1 MKIFQNLRFASVPL
15 KGKQSK
21 ITEYFITIIMNKR
34 IHLLL
39 LLAWIII
46 GSCLR
51 FIGLEKLPP
60 WTDECATIVFS
71 LGNTFRHVPLNQI
84 INVDVLLQPL
94 QVISNTEISNVTES
108 LFNESTHPPVYFIIN
123 HLWMKA
129 FSPTGEL
136 ASVFAARSLSAIL
149 GIISI
154 PAMFGF
160 GYLVF
165 RSALVGHIAAA
176 LMAVSPYNIFL
187 AREARHYTLV
197 ILLLIASLS
206 CFMKAIE
213 VIRNH
218 QRLPIWVGLTWVI
231 INALGIATHFFFS
244 LALFVQACVL
254 LLHIAKQVKN
264 NKWVPIGLNWLRI
277 LGVAFGTFSASV
289 VWLPILAKIRGN
301 ELTTW
306 VSDGSPNFIE
316 PIWRLFLW
324 IISILVLPP
333 SAISIVPIWIVI
345 ISGTFTLLF
354 LGWVIYNI
362 RCTLQAQQL
371 NSPSAVISN
380 TLKEYIFGAI
390 FLFLSFSYFLGIDLT
405 LAPRFQFIYIP
416 AIILVFAAALAI
428 CWQQGKNFHSQNNQ
442 FFSAINK
449 RVLVG
454 IISFMSLL
462 GGVTVVGNIGY
473 LQHHRPDIL
482 APIIYKASQSPAI
495 IATSHK
501 HHGQTGRMM
510 GLALEFKR
518 LSGNQFSSNDW
529 QFFLL
534 HKNFQTDSYSEG
546 MEILNKQLTQVPRPL
561 DLWLVNFRTKMDLE
575 SQNCFI
581 EPKYNSYAGEYRY
594 KLYRCVANN

>member
-1 MKIFQNLRFASVPL
+1 
-15 KGKQSK
+15 
-21 ITEYFITIIMNKR
+21 MNKR

-84 INVDVLLQPL
+84 INADVLLQPL
-94 QVISNTEISNVTES
+94 QVISNTEISDVTER
-108 LFNESTHPPVYFIIN
+108 LFSESTHPPIYFIIN
-123 HLWMKA
+123 HLWMKI
-129 FSPTGEL
+129 FSPPGEL
-136 ASVFAARSLSAIL
+136 ASIFAARSLSAIL

-160 GYLVF
+160 GYIVF

-213 VIRNH
+213 VTRNH
-218 QRLPIWVGLTWVI
+218 RRLPIWVGLTWVI
-231 INALGIATHFFFS
+231 VNALGIATHFFFS
-244 LALFVQACVL
+244 LALCVQGCVL
-254 LLHIAKQVKN
+254 LLYIAKQIKS
-264 NKWVPIGLNWLRI
+264 NKWVSIRLNWLRM
-277 LGVAFGTFSASV
+277 LGVAFGTFSASI
-289 VWLPILAKIRGN
+289 VWLPILTKIRGN

-306 VSDGSPNFIE
+306 VSDGSPHFIE

-324 IISILVLPP
+324 MISIFVLPP
-333 SAISIVPIWIVI
+333 SAISIVPIWIVV
-345 ISGTFTLLF
+345 ISGVFTLLF

-371 NSPSAVISN
+371 NSTSAVISN
-380 TLKEYIFGAI
+380 SLKEYIIGAI

-405 LAPRFQFIYIP
+405 LAPRFQFIYTP
-416 AIILVFAAALAI
+416 TVILVFAAALAI
-428 CWQQGKNFHSQNNQ
+428 CWQEGKNFHSQNHQ

-454 IISFMSLL
+454 IIAFMSLL

-482 APIIYKASQSPAI
+482 APTIYKASQSPAI

-518 LSGNQFSSNDW
+518 LSGDKFSSNDW
-529 QFFLL
+529 QFFLV
-534 HKNFQTDSYSEG
+534 HKDFQTDSYSEG

-575 SQNCFI
+575 SQNCFLD
-581 EPKYNSYAGEYRY
+581 PKYNSYAGEYKY
-594 KLYRCVANN
+594 KLYRCAANN

>member
-1 MKIFQNLRFASVPL
+1 
-15 KGKQSK
+15 
-21 ITEYFITIIMNKR
+21 MNKR

-71 LGNTFRHVPLNQI
+71 LGNTFSHVPLNQI
-84 INVDVLLQPL
+84 INADILLQPL
-94 QVISNTEISNVTES
+94 QVISNTEISNVTER
-108 LFNESTHPPVYFIIN
+108 LFDESTHPPVYFILN
-123 HLWMKA
+123 HLWMKI
-129 FSPTGEL
+129 FSPPGEL
-136 ASVFAARSLSAIL
+136 ASIFAARSLSAIL

-160 GYLVF
+160 GYIVF
-165 RSALVGHIAAA
+165 RSALVGHIGAA

-218 QRLPIWVGLTWVI
+218 QRLPIWVGLAWVI
-231 INALGIATHFFFS
+231 VNALGIATHFFFS
-244 LALFVQACVL
+244 LALCVQACVL

-264 NKWVPIGLNWLRI
+264 NKWVSIRLSWLRI

-289 VWLPILAKIRGN
+289 VWLPVLTKIRGN

-306 VSDGSPNFIE
+306 VSDGSPHFIE

-324 IISILVLPP
+324 ITSIFFLLP
-333 SAISIVPIWIVI
+333 SAISIVPIWIII
-345 ISGTFTLLF
+345 ISGTSTLLF
-354 LGWVIYNI
+354 LGWVIYSI
-362 RCTLQAQQL
+362 RCTLQAQKL
-371 NSPSAVISN
+371 NLLSAVMSN
-380 TLKEYIFGAI
+380 ALKEYIIGAI
-390 FLFLSFSYFLGIDLT
+390 LLFLGFSYLLGIDLT
-405 LAPRFQFIYIP
+405 LAPRFQFIYTP
-416 AIILVFAAALAI
+416 AVILLFAAALAI
-428 CWQQGKNFHSQNNQ
+428 CWQQGEKFHSQNHK
-442 FFSAINK
+442 FFLATNK
-449 RVLVG
+449 RLIVG
-454 IISFMSLL
+454 LIAFMSLL

-482 APIIYKASQSPAI
+482 APIIYKASQSPTI

-518 LSGNQFSSNDW
+518 LSGDEFSSNDW
-529 QFFLL
+529 QFFLV
-534 HKNFQTDSYSEG
+534 HKDFQTDSYSEG
-546 MEILNKQLTQVPRPL
+546 MEILNKQLAQVPRPL

-575 SQNCFI
+575 SQNCFLD
-581 EPKYNSYAGEYRY
+581 PKYNSYAGEYKY
-594 KLYRCVANN
+594 KLYRCASNN